1 MTVSSI
7 LAAKGREVISIEP
20 GVSLAAVARLLAER
34 RIGAALI
41 LGADRRIVGIVSERD
56 LVRALAERGAA
67 VLEEP
72 VSRIMTRE
80 VETCTAGET
89 VSTIMGRMTVG
100 KFRHMPVV
108 EQGRVIGLV
117 SIGDIVK
124 HRLGEMEREQAAMRD
139 YIMAG

>member
-7 LAAKGREVISIEP
+7 LAHKGREVISIEP
-20 GVSLAAVARLLAER
+20 GATLAAVARLFADR

-41 LGADRRIVGIVSERD
+41 LGADRRIVGIISERD

-67 VLEEP
+67 VLAEP
-72 VSRIMTRE
+72 VARVMTRE

-89 VSTIMGRMTVG
+89 VSAIMERMTVG

-139 YIMAG
+139 YIMAS